1 MRWAYHRLPKTWL
14 DSPWLL
20 FGVEAGLLALLM
32 IHVLRIQDQTT
43 AYSGL
48 RELAP
53 PRNHTL

>member
-1 MRWAYHRLPKTWL
+1 MGVPPAPSTWL